1 MYMMENNAQ
10 QVLKI
15 YVEDNELKKQYIDH
29 IEEHNLNI
37 TKDQYS
43 DSGFDLLSPDTLQ
56 VNNKTLSTMVDFK
69 VKTAMYVRNYTPP
82 ELNYVHAVAYS
93 GGLMGLFI
101 LLNQAILGFYFSL
114 LIGGILMLNENNH
127 LLDVADD
134 YYVENPLPFMLIP
147 RSSTGKKTPLRL
159 SNSVGLIDKGYRGNL
174 KACVDNVH
182 NVVEYEEVE
191 PDNPEKTQE
200 DYYTIDQYTRLFQL
214 VSFTGESIKV
224 ELVNKLDDLSET
236 TRGEGG
242 FGSTDTDKSE

>member
-1 MYMMENNAQ
+1 MENNAQ

-15 YVEDNELKKQYIDH
+15 YVEDKELKNKYIDH

-37 TKDQYS
+37 TKDNYS
-43 DSGFDLLSPDTLQ
+43 DSGFDLLSPDTQ
-56 VNNKTLSTMVDFK
+56 QINNKTLSTMVDFK
-69 VKTAMYVRNYTPP
+69 VKTAMYLRNYTPP

-127 LLDVADD
+127 LLDVPDD

-159 SNSVGLIDKGYRGNL
+159 SNSVGLIDKGYRGNI

-191 PDNPEKTQE
+191 PDHPEKTQE

-214 VSFTGESIKV
+214 VSFTGEPIKV
-224 ELVNKLDDLSET
+224 ELVNKLDELSET

-242 FGSTDTDKSE
+242 FGSTDTN